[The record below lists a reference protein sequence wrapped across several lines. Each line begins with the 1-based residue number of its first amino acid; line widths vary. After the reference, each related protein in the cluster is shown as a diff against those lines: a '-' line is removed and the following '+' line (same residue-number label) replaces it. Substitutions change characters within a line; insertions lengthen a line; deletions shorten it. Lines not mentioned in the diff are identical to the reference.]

1 MKRRITKQI
10 KVGKV
15 GIGSDYPISVQSMTT
30 TKTRNTDET
39 IQQVYELAN
48 NGADIVRV
56 TCNDIEAAKSLVN
69 ISTRSPVPIIAD
81 IHFQYKLALA
91 AIEAG
96 VQGLRLNPGNIR
108 NEKHIKA
115 VAKEALLA
123 NVPIRIGVNA
133 GSLDKDIS
141 KKYGDSTPK
150 ALVESAL
157 KELKYLEEVEFHN
170 IKISVK
176 HSNVPLMIESYRL
189 LSEKVDYP
197 LHLGV
202 TEAGPLPGGLIKSV
216 SGISTLLSEGIGDTI
231 RFSFINHMFAKW
243 IKSHRDLP
251 MLINQWANVVRWE
264 MRTRL
269 FLRTSE
275 FLWQEGHTAHKTQE
289 EATSEALQMLDIYA
303 EFAENAAGVSVV
315 KGIKSANER
324 FAGATTT
331 YSIEAMMKD
340 KKALQAGTSHEL
352 GQNFSKAF
360 EIQYSD
366 ENNELQHPFQ
376 TSWGVSTRLIG
387 MIIMAHG
394 DDKGLQLP
402 PKLAPTQ
409 SVLIPIIPNEDSK
422 SVVLETV
429 NKLHEELRESYRMK
443 IDDRD
448 NISPGFKFN
457 EWELKGVPLR
467 IEIGPKDIEKNS
479 VVFSRRDGVDGKNS
493 ISINE
498 VSQKLKDN
506 LDDIQSNLLE
516 TSKNFRKDNTIHV
529 DSKAELIDT
538 LNSTPGFVTCYWD
551 ENTSDEIEIKDL
563 TKATL
568 RCYLLENEGSAK
580 AVNNESV
587 EGKKAIFSKAY

>member
-1 MKRRITKQI
+1 MVEKITPMSEDFNEWYTDIIQQAQLADYSPVKGTMVIRPYGYSLWEGVQAYLDKKFKETGHENAYFPLFI
-10 KVGKV
+10 PNSFIQKEAEHVEGFSPELATVTHAGGKELEEPLV
-15 GIGSDYPISVQSMTT
+15 VRPTS
-30 TKTRNTDET
+30 ET
-39 IQQVYELAN
+39 I
-48 NGADIVRV
+48 
-56 TCNDIEAAKSLVN
+56 
-69 ISTRSPVPIIAD
+69 
-81 IHFQYKLALA
+81 
-91 AIEAG
+91 
-96 VQGLRLNPGNIR
+96 
-108 NEKHIKA
+108 
-115 VAKEALLA
+115 
-123 NVPIRIGVNA
+123 
-133 GSLDKDIS
+133 
-141 KKYGDSTPK
+141 
-150 ALVESAL
+150 
-157 KELKYLEEVEFHN
+157 
-170 IKISVK
+170 
-176 HSNVPLMIESYRL
+176 
-189 LSEKVDYP
+189 
-197 LHLGV
+197 
-202 TEAGPLPGGLIKSV
+202 
-216 SGISTLLSEGIGDTI
+216 
-231 RFSFINHMFAKW
+231 INHMFAKW

-340 KKALQAGTSHEL
+340 MKALQAGTSHEL

-429 NKLHEELRESYRMK
+429 NKLHEELRESYRIK

>member
-1 MKRRITKQI
+1 MVEKITPMSEDFNEWYTDIIQQAQLADYSPVKGTMVIRPYGYSLWEGVQAYLDKKFKETGHENAYFPLFI
-10 KVGKV
+10 PNSFIQKEAEHVEGFSPELATVTHAGGKELEEPLV
-15 GIGSDYPISVQSMTT
+15 VRPTS
-30 TKTRNTDET
+30 ET
-39 IQQVYELAN
+39 I
-48 NGADIVRV
+48 
-56 TCNDIEAAKSLVN
+56 
-69 ISTRSPVPIIAD
+69 
-81 IHFQYKLALA
+81 
-91 AIEAG
+91 
-96 VQGLRLNPGNIR
+96 
-108 NEKHIKA
+108 
-115 VAKEALLA
+115 
-123 NVPIRIGVNA
+123 
-133 GSLDKDIS
+133 
-141 KKYGDSTPK
+141 
-150 ALVESAL
+150 
-157 KELKYLEEVEFHN
+157 
-170 IKISVK
+170 
-176 HSNVPLMIESYRL
+176 
-189 LSEKVDYP
+189 
-197 LHLGV
+197 
-202 TEAGPLPGGLIKSV
+202 
-216 SGISTLLSEGIGDTI
+216 
-231 RFSFINHMFAKW
+231 INHMFAKW

-251 MLINQWANVVRWE
+251 MLVNQWANVVRWE

-429 NKLHEELRESYRMK
+429 NKLHEELRKSYRMK

>member
-1 MKRRITKQI
+1 MVEKITPMSEDFNEWYTDIIQQAQLADYSPVKGTMVIRPYGYSLWEGVQAYLDKKFKETGHENAYFPLFIPNSFI
-10 KVGKV
+10 KKEAEHVEGFSPELATVTHAGGKELEEPLV
-15 GIGSDYPISVQSMTT
+15 VRPTS
-30 TKTRNTDET
+30 ET
-39 IQQVYELAN
+39 I
-48 NGADIVRV
+48 
-56 TCNDIEAAKSLVN
+56 
-69 ISTRSPVPIIAD
+69 
-81 IHFQYKLALA
+81 
-91 AIEAG
+91 
-96 VQGLRLNPGNIR
+96 
-108 NEKHIKA
+108 
-115 VAKEALLA
+115 
-123 NVPIRIGVNA
+123 
-133 GSLDKDIS
+133 
-141 KKYGDSTPK
+141 
-150 ALVESAL
+150 
-157 KELKYLEEVEFHN
+157 
-170 IKISVK
+170 
-176 HSNVPLMIESYRL
+176 
-189 LSEKVDYP
+189 
-197 LHLGV
+197 
-202 TEAGPLPGGLIKSV
+202 
-216 SGISTLLSEGIGDTI
+216 
-231 RFSFINHMFAKW
+231 INHMFAKW

-303 EFAENAAGVSVV
+303 EFAENAAAVSVV

-340 KKALQAGTSHEL
+340 MKALQAGTSHEL

-402 PKLAPTQ
+402 PNLAPTQ

-429 NKLHEELRESYRMK
+429 NNLHEELRKDYRIK

-467 IEIGPKDIEKNS
+467 IEIGPKDIENNS
-479 VVFSRRDGVDGKNS
+479 VVFSRRDGVNGKSS
-493 ISINE
+493 ISIDD
-498 VSQKLKDN
+498 VSQKLKEN

-516 TSKNFRKDNTIHV
+516 TSKNFRKENTIHV

-568 RCYLLENEGSAK
+568 RCYLLDNEDSAK
-580 AVNNESV
+580 SVNNESV

>member
-1 MKRRITKQI
+1 MVEKITPMSEDFNEWYTDIIQQAQLADYSPVKGTMVIRPYGYSLWEGVQAYLDKKFKETGHENAYFPLFI
-10 KVGKV
+10 PNSFIQKEAEHVEGFSPELATVTHAGGKELEEPLV
-15 GIGSDYPISVQSMTT
+15 VRPTS
-30 TKTRNTDET
+30 ET
-39 IQQVYELAN
+39 I
-48 NGADIVRV
+48 
-56 TCNDIEAAKSLVN
+56 
-69 ISTRSPVPIIAD
+69 
-81 IHFQYKLALA
+81 
-91 AIEAG
+91 
-96 VQGLRLNPGNIR
+96 
-108 NEKHIKA
+108 
-115 VAKEALLA
+115 
-123 NVPIRIGVNA
+123 
-133 GSLDKDIS
+133 
-141 KKYGDSTPK
+141 
-150 ALVESAL
+150 
-157 KELKYLEEVEFHN
+157 
-170 IKISVK
+170 
-176 HSNVPLMIESYRL
+176 
-189 LSEKVDYP
+189 
-197 LHLGV
+197 
-202 TEAGPLPGGLIKSV
+202 
-216 SGISTLLSEGIGDTI
+216 
-231 RFSFINHMFAKW
+231 INHMFAKW

-467 IEIGPKDIEKNS
+467 IELGPKDIEKNS

-498 VSQKLKDN
+498 VSQKLNDN

-568 RCYLLENEGSAK
+568 RCYLLKNEGSAK

>member
-1 MKRRITKQI
+1 MVEKITPMSEDFNEWYTDIIQQAQLADYSPVKGTMVIRPYGYSLWEGVQAYLDKKFKETGHENAYFPLFI
-10 KVGKV
+10 PNSFIQKEAEHVEGFSPELATVTHAGGKELEEPLV
-15 GIGSDYPISVQSMTT
+15 VRPTS
-30 TKTRNTDET
+30 ET
-39 IQQVYELAN
+39 I
-48 NGADIVRV
+48 
-56 TCNDIEAAKSLVN
+56 
-69 ISTRSPVPIIAD
+69 
-81 IHFQYKLALA
+81 
-91 AIEAG
+91 
-96 VQGLRLNPGNIR
+96 
-108 NEKHIKA
+108 
-115 VAKEALLA
+115 
-123 NVPIRIGVNA
+123 
-133 GSLDKDIS
+133 
-141 KKYGDSTPK
+141 
-150 ALVESAL
+150 
-157 KELKYLEEVEFHN
+157 
-170 IKISVK
+170 
-176 HSNVPLMIESYRL
+176 
-189 LSEKVDYP
+189 
-197 LHLGV
+197 
-202 TEAGPLPGGLIKSV
+202 
-216 SGISTLLSEGIGDTI
+216 
-231 RFSFINHMFAKW
+231 INHMFAKW

-493 ISINE
+493 ISISE
-498 VSQKLKDN
+498 VSEKLKDN

>member
-1 MKRRITKQI
+1 MVEKITPMSEDFNEWYTDIIQQAQLADYSPVKGTMVIRPYGYSLWEGVQAYLDKKFKETGHENAYFPLFIPNSFI
-10 KVGKV
+10 KKEAEHVEGFSPELATVTHAGGKELEEPLV
-15 GIGSDYPISVQSMTT
+15 VRPTS
-30 TKTRNTDET
+30 ET
-39 IQQVYELAN
+39 I
-48 NGADIVRV
+48 
-56 TCNDIEAAKSLVN
+56 
-69 ISTRSPVPIIAD
+69 
-81 IHFQYKLALA
+81 
-91 AIEAG
+91 
-96 VQGLRLNPGNIR
+96 
-108 NEKHIKA
+108 
-115 VAKEALLA
+115 
-123 NVPIRIGVNA
+123 
-133 GSLDKDIS
+133 
-141 KKYGDSTPK
+141 
-150 ALVESAL
+150 
-157 KELKYLEEVEFHN
+157 
-170 IKISVK
+170 
-176 HSNVPLMIESYRL
+176 
-189 LSEKVDYP
+189 
-197 LHLGV
+197 
-202 TEAGPLPGGLIKSV
+202 
-216 SGISTLLSEGIGDTI
+216 
-231 RFSFINHMFAKW
+231 INHMFARW

-289 EATSEALQMLDIYA
+289 QATSEALQMLDIYA
-303 EFAENAAGVSVV
+303 EFAENAAAVSVV

-340 KKALQAGTSHEL
+340 MKALQAGTSHEL

-422 SVVLETV
+422 SIVLETV
-429 NKLHEELRESYRMK
+429 NNLHEELRKDYRIK

-467 IEIGPKDIEKNS
+467 IEIGPKDIENNS
-479 VVFSRRDGVDGKNS
+479 VVFSRRDGVNGKSS
-493 ISINE
+493 ISIDDI
-498 VSQKLKDN
+498 SQKLKEN

-516 TSKNFRKDNTIHV
+516 TSKNFRKENTIHV

-568 RCYLLENEGSAK
+568 RCYLLDNEDSAK
-580 AVNNESV
+580 SVNNESV

>member
-1 MKRRITKQI
+1 MVEKITPMSEDFNEWYTDIIQQAQLADYSPVKGTMVIRPYGYSLWEGVQAYLDKKFKETGHENAYFPLFI
-10 KVGKV
+10 PNSFIQKEAEHVEGFSPELATVTHAGGKELEEPLV
-15 GIGSDYPISVQSMTT
+15 VRPTS
-30 TKTRNTDET
+30 ET
-39 IQQVYELAN
+39 I
-48 NGADIVRV
+48 
-56 TCNDIEAAKSLVN
+56 
-69 ISTRSPVPIIAD
+69 
-81 IHFQYKLALA
+81 
-91 AIEAG
+91 
-96 VQGLRLNPGNIR
+96 
-108 NEKHIKA
+108 
-115 VAKEALLA
+115 
-123 NVPIRIGVNA
+123 
-133 GSLDKDIS
+133 
-141 KKYGDSTPK
+141 
-150 ALVESAL
+150 
-157 KELKYLEEVEFHN
+157 
-170 IKISVK
+170 
-176 HSNVPLMIESYRL
+176 
-189 LSEKVDYP
+189 
-197 LHLGV
+197 
-202 TEAGPLPGGLIKSV
+202 
-216 SGISTLLSEGIGDTI
+216 
-231 RFSFINHMFAKW
+231 INHMFAKW

-498 VSQKLKDN
+498 VSEKLKDN
-506 LDDIQSNLLE
+506 LDDIQSNLRE

-538 LNSTPGFVTCYWD
+538 LNSTPGFVTCFWD
-551 ENTSDEIEIKDL
+551 ENSDDEDKVKAE

-568 RCYLLENEGSAK
+568 RCYVLDEEKTDK
-580 AVNNESV
+580 AVNNENTQ
-587 EGKKAIFSKAY
+587 GKLAIFSKAY